1 MISLVF
7 IMHNLSK
14 NGQVKCRITKL
25 KKLDLQIVDIE
36 ASVHYKHYFTSIYS
50 KIYNTYIFT
59 SNLENSYH
67 LCQFLKHLKVGA
79 YFQCKYNL
87 RQNNGQFYKKE
98 LFLTGPEQRV
108 KQKLYDIKI

>member
-1 MISLVF
+1 M
-7 IMHNLSK
+7 
-14 NGQVKCRITKL
+14 
-25 KKLDLQIVDIE
+25 
-36 ASVHYKHYFTSIYS
+36 
-50 KIYNTYIFT
+50 YIFT
-59 SNLENSYH
+59 SKLENSYH